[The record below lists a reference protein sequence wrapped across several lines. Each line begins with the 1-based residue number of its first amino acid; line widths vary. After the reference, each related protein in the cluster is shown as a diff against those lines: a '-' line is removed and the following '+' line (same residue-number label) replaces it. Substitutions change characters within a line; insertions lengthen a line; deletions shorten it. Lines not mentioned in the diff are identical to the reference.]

1 MKKAK
6 ALEAAKA
13 EETTQVQEAEKTA
26 HQEEVIAPEK
36 ETGEPAVVSKEAGQ
50 APEEAVTE
58 K

>member
-1 MKKAK
+1 MKEAK

-13 EETTQVQEAEKTA
+13 EETTKVQEAEKTA

-36 ETGEPAVVSKEAGQ
+36 ETGEPAEVSKGTPQ
-50 APEEAVTE
+50 VPEEAVTE